1 MNGKTDAISARDNAH
16 AGSGGDSAG
25 PMFVINPI
33 DNVAVALRAVSA
45 GEKLCVPVLSGA
57 ACGTSDGEVVA
68 REDVPAGH
76 KIARVRIK
84 KGSTVVK
91 YGCAIG
97 AATRDIEPGERVHTH
112 NLATLLSEK
121 VAYTRDETTA
131 KAFAAEHAQS
141 ARDAPAIE
149 AYVRPTGEIG
159 IRNEIWIVPT
169 VGCVNRTA
177 IALAQLA
184 DAKYGKAGK
193 RLVDGVY
200 AWTHPYG
207 CSQMGDDHATTRKIL
222 ADLARHPNAGAVLV
236 VALGCENNTVEAFKD
251 EIGAYDGERVKFLVT
266 QDSPDEMAEGAE
278 ILERL
283 AEYASKARRETVS
296 AARLVIG
303 MKCGGSDGFSGIT
316 ANALVG
322 RVCDRVTAFGGSAIL
337 TEVPEMFGA
346 EQLLMDRCETR
357 ELFDKTV
364 SLIENFKRY
373 YVDHNQVV
381 YENPSPGNKA
391 GGITTLEDKSC
402 GCVQKGGKAPVRGVL
417 AYGERVA
424 TSGLQLLEGPGND
437 IVSTTAMTAS
447 GAHLILFT
455 TGRGTPLGAPV
466 PTVKI
471 SSNTALAERKP
482 GWIDFDAGRVLIGG
496 EGDGTLDDL
505 MTLILD
511 VASGRKGT
519 KNEINGYREIAIF
532 KDGVTL

>member
-1 MNGKTDAISARDNAH
+1 MKATTETI
-16 AGSGGDSAG
+16 GGPGEAG
-25 PMFVINPI
+25 PIFVINPI
-33 DNVAVALRAVSA
+33 DNVVVALRPVRS
-45 GEKLCVPVLSGA
+45 GETLCVPVLSGA
-57 ACGTSDGEVVA
+57 ACLASDGEVVA
-68 REDVPAGH
+68 RNDVPAGH

-84 KGSTVVK
+84 KGSEIVK

-97 AATRDIEPGERVHTH
+97 AATRDIEPGEHVHTH
-112 NLATLLSEK
+112 NVATLLAEK
-121 VAYTRDETTA
+121 VEYRWDEA
-131 KAFAAEHAQS
+131 KAKEFAETRARS
-141 ARDAPAIE
+141 ARAERADEPAID

-159 IRNEIWIVPT
+159 VRNEIWIVPT

-177 IALAQLA
+177 IALAQGA

-222 ADLARHPNAGAVLV
+222 ADLVRHPNAGAVLV
-236 VALGCENNTVEAFKD
+236 VGLGCENNTVESFKK
-251 EIGAYDGERVKFLVT
+251 EIGDYDRERVKFLVT

-278 ILERL
+278 ILGRL
-283 AEYASKARRETVS
+283 AEYASKAKRETVS
-296 AARLVIG
+296 AARLVVG

-364 SLIENFKRY
+364 SLIENFKQY

-381 YENPSPGNKA
+381 YDNPSPGNKA

-402 GCVQKGGKAPVRGVL
+402 GCVQKGGTAPVRGVL

-424 TSGLQLLEGPGND
+424 SAGLQLLEGPGND

-471 SSNTALAERKP
+471 SSNTALAEKKP
-482 GWIDFDAGRVLIGG
+482 GWIDFDAGRMLA
-496 EGDGTLDDL
+496 GDGAGERALDEL

-511 VASGRKGT
+511 VASGRKET